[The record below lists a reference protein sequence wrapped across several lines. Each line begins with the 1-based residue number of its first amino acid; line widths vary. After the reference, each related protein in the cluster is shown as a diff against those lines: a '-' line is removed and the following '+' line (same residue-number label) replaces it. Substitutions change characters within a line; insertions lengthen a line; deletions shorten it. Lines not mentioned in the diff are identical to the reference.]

1 MNDTMTKD
9 EFNVWLDDVTKRLNI
24 LKASSVE
31 TRLNKDDILIDF
43 FKTIQD
49 AEKSIQTLEQ
59 GEIGNRLFSVSQI
72 PIGSW
77 FHIKETNEL
86 FQAIRYDNLTH
97 EMVCIK
103 DPFNYELFH
112 INPTLKA
119 YYIGKEKKFYSL
131 WSDLLVDFIEEPKNN
146 NTGRTI
152 IKMNNDAIIDI
163 PIKYVK
169 KQETLSSESPVTLSS
184 ESPVTLSS
192 ESPVTLSSES
202 PVTLSSESP
211 EWHPNNQ
218 WPIKCIDCREEYPED
233 HDGEGF
239 VNEKWYCCECWD
251 IHFF

>member
-1 MNDTMTKD
+1 MNDTMTQD

-152 IKMNNDAIIDI
+152 IKMNNGKIVDI

-169 KQETLSSESPVTLSS
+169 KQE
-184 ESPVTLSS
+184 TLSS

>member
-1 MNDTMTKD
+1 MTSLENMPTQN
-9 EFNVWLDDVTKRLNI
+9 EFKVWLNDVTKRLNI
-24 LKASSVE
+24 LKTSSVE

-152 IKMNNDAIIDI
+152 IKMNNGKIVDI

-169 KQETLSSESPVTLSS
+169 KQE
-184 ESPVTLSS
+184 TLSS

-218 WPIKCIDCREEYPED
+218 WPIKCIDCKEEYPED

>member
-31 TRLNKDDILIDF
+31 TRLNKDDVLIDF

-152 IKMNNDAIIDI
+152 IKMNNGKIVDI

-169 KQETLSSESPVTLSS
+169 KQE
-184 ESPVTLSS
+184 TLSS

-218 WPIKCIDCREEYPED
+218 WPIKCIDCKEEYPED

>member
-24 LKASSVE
+24 LKTSSVE

-152 IKMNNDAIIDI
+152 IKMNNGKIVDI

-169 KQETLSSESPVTLSS
+169 KQE
-184 ESPVTLSS
+184 
-192 ESPVTLSSES
+192 TLSSES

-218 WPIKCIDCREEYPED
+218 WPIKCIDCKEEYPED

>member
-24 LKASSVE
+24 LKTSSVE

-152 IKMNNDAIIDI
+152 IKMNNGKIVDI

-169 KQETLSSESPVTLSS
+169 KQE
-184 ESPVTLSS
+184 TLSS

-218 WPIKCIDCREEYPED
+218 WPIKCIDCKEEYPED

>member
-1 MNDTMTKD
+1 MNDTMTQD

-152 IKMNNDAIIDI
+152 IKMNNGKIVDI

-169 KQETLSSESPVTLSS
+169 KQE
-184 ESPVTLSS
+184 
-192 ESPVTLSSES
+192 TLSSES

>member
-1 MNDTMTKD
+1 MNDTMTQN
-9 EFNVWLDDVTKRLNI
+9 EFKVWLNDVTKRLNI
-24 LKASSVE
+24 LKTSSVE

-152 IKMNNDAIIDI
+152 IKMNNGKIVDI

-169 KQETLSSESPVTLSS
+169 KQE
-184 ESPVTLSS
+184 TLSS

-218 WPIKCIDCREEYPED
+218 WPIKCIDCKEEYPED

>member
-31 TRLNKDDILIDF
+31 TRLNKDDVLIDF

-152 IKMNNDAIIDI
+152 IKMNNGKIVDI

-169 KQETLSSESPVTLSS
+169 KQE
-184 ESPVTLSS
+184 TLSS

>member
-1 MNDTMTKD
+1 MTSCENMLNQN
-9 EFNVWLDDVTKRLNI
+9 EFNKWLDDVTKRLNI
-24 LKASSVE
+24 LKTSSVE

-43 FKTIQD
+43 FKTIND
-49 AEKSIQTLEQ
+49 AEKSIQAVEQ

-163 PIKYVK
+163 PIKYVN
-169 KQETLSSESPVTLSS
+169 KQETLSS